1 MAGPPDPRICT
12 VAGPAAQLCADA
24 LEGSVR
30 AANAEMMEI
39 RKSLIM
45 SALLV
50 IWPNAAL
57 KLFKADRYNCPF
69 QPFRAMQIVASDLP
83 SAVDRPALVIR
94 RVDAIPLALPLV
106 KPVRMAAET
115 VTHAHNILVRVEAA
129 DGTVGWGEAASAPTM
144 TGDTLGGLTAAV
156 RDHLGPALIGM
167 DAWMRPALMK
177 RLRAVLHGNPGAH
190 SAVELALLDLA
201 GQASGVRLIDL
212 VGGPLRREVAPMWL
226 VGNATPD
233 EDVAEAKAKAREGIR
248 FFKLKVGVKPL
259 DSEIVTALAVREA
272 LGPDVSICADA
283 NCGFSYDAAR
293 RYLAATRE
301 VDLLFLEQPF
311 ADGDLKGLAG
321 LARRTA
327 LPIGADEGIHSLRDI
342 EAHAA
347 AGAGGV
353 SLKLIKLGGFAAALN
368 AGALCRRLGLAVN
381 VAAKMAESSL
391 GAAATVHL
399 ACALD
404 NIDWGVSLTHFYLAE
419 DIVRAPLA
427 MVDGQL
433 TLPGKAGLG
442 VEIDEAA
449 VARLRV
455 GNP

>member
-1 MAGPPDPRICT
+1 VQILATDRPP
-12 VAGPAAQLCADA
+12 A
-24 LEGSVR
+24 LDR
-30 AANAEMMEI
+30 AALA
-39 RKSLIM
+39 
-45 SALLV
+45 
-50 IWPNAAL
+50 
-57 KLFKADRYNCPF
+57 
-69 QPFRAMQIVASDLP
+69 
-83 SAVDRPALVIR
+83 IR
-94 RVDAIPLALPLV
+94 RVDAIPVALPLR

-115 VTHAHNILVRVEAA
+115 VMHARNILVRIEAV

-156 RDHLGPALIGM
+156 RDHLAPALIGG

-177 RLRAVLHGNPGAH
+177 GLRTVLHGNTGAH
-190 SAVELALLDLA
+190 SAVEMALIDLA
-201 GQASGVRLIDL
+201 GQASGLPLTDLI
-212 VGGPLRREVAPMWL
+212 GGALRREVAPMWL
-226 VGNATPD
+226 VGNATPA

-259 DSEIVTALAVREA
+259 HSEIATALAVRKA
-272 LGPDVSICADA
+272 LGLDVPICADA
-283 NCGFSYDAAR
+283 NCGFSYQAAR
-293 RYLAATRE
+293 HYLEATRE
-301 VDLLFLEQPF
+301 AGLLFLEQPF
-311 ADGDLKGLAG
+311 EDGDLKRLAA
-321 LARRTA
+321 LARSA
-327 LPIGADEGIHSLRDI
+327 AIPIGADEGIHSFHDI

-347 AGAGGV
+347 AGVGGV
-353 SLKLIKLGGFAAALN
+353 SLKLIKLGGFAAALA

-427 MVDGQL
+427 MEDGNVA
-433 TLPGKAGLG
+433 LPGKPGVG

-455 GNP
+455 DSL